1 MTHINGN
8 GTSVAPQA
16 AQPSPEV
23 RVILADSQAIYR
35 VGMRKVFGPDSG
47 VLVVAEASRK
57 RVVSYAKEGNTHG
70 VS

>member
-1 MTHINGN
+1 MF
-8 GTSVAPQA
+8 
-16 AQPSPEV
+16 
-23 RVILADSQAIYR
+23 RADC
-35 VGMRKVFGPDSG
+35 